1 MTATAE
7 KMEFQTEVKQVLDL
21 MIHSMYSHKEIF
33 LRELI
38 SNASDALDKARYESL
53 TKTELL
59 KGDDSFKI
67 DVEIDKENKTLRI
80 RDNGIGMN
88 RQDLID
94 NIGTIAR
101 SGTKKFM
108 EKMKESKDVALIG
121 QFGVGFYS
129 IFMVASKVEVITQKM
144 GETEGWKWTSTGDGE
159 FEIENI
165 PKESRGSEICLHLKD
180 EEVEYLE
187 SYQVQSVIKKYSEF
201 VTHPI
206 TLKWSEEKTEG
217 EGEEATTTI
226 EDKSEILNE
235 KPAIWRR
242 SKKDLSDEQY
252 NEFYTHISNDSEAPL
267 CHTHNRVEG
276 VQEYSTLLYIPAKAP
291 YGIFNQQDAGNGLK
305 LYVKRV
311 FIMDDCKDLLPTWLR
326 FVRGIVDSEDLPL
339 NVSREI
345 LQNNK
350 LVNQIKTHITKKV
363 LTELKKTAE
372 NDAESYN
379 AFWKEL
385 GNVLKEGFYMN
396 WEHLD
401 ELKKLLRFES
411 SQTGA
416 LTSLTDYVARM
427 QADQKEIYF
436 ITGESKAAV
445 ANSPHL
451 EVFKEKGI
459 EVLYLVDSI
468 DEWVVQGLNEFD
480 GKSLKDVTKGDLD
493 IQDEKDKEE
502 QKENEGKFEKLL
514 KSLGAKI
521 EGVKE
526 VRLTS
531 RLKDSPAVLVA
542 DEHGMGANME
552 RIMKMTNQSFESQ
565 ERILELNPKHILSEK
580 LLQAY
585 EADENSDDVLN
596 WSAYL
601 YGQALIAEGSELP
614 NPVEHVQLVN
624 KMLAK
629 I

>member
-1 MTATAE
+1 MACDTETVGDGDCNPDCDIPECLHDGGDCHVMPEVLLATGTVDISLQTSVFTLERKPQPSQAVF
-7 KMEFQTEVKQVLDL
+7 MEGVLDRDT
-21 MIHSMYSHKEIF
+21 E
-33 LRELI
+33 
-38 SNASDALDKARYESL
+38 DSL
-53 TKTELL
+53 TGTFTVMNVAP
-59 KGDDSFKI
+59 D
-67 DVEIDKENKTLRI
+67 NQTL
-80 RDNGIGMN
+80 
-88 RQDLID
+88 
-94 NIGTIAR
+94 A
-101 SGTKKFM
+101 
-108 EKMKESKDVALIG
+108 A
-121 QFGVGFYS
+121 
-129 IFMVASKVEVITQKM
+129 KM
-144 GETEGWKWTSTGDGE
+144 GGADP
-159 FEIENI
+159 
-165 PKESRGSEICLHLKD
+165 PK
-180 EEVEYLE
+180 LE
-187 SYQVQSVIKKYSEF
+187 
-201 VTHPI
+201 P
-206 TLKWSEEKTEG
+206 
-217 EGEEATTTI
+217 
-226 EDKSEILNE
+226 
-235 KPAIWRR
+235 P
-242 SKKDLSDEQY
+242 
-252 NEFYTHISNDSEAPL
+252 
-267 CHTHNRVEG
+267 
-276 VQEYSTLLYIPAKAP
+276 QEKAP

-585 EADENSDDVLN
+585 EADENSDDVSN
-596 WSAYL
+596 WSIYL